1 MPSGMQAMR
10 GQPLQAWCVEAVP
23 ISKENTELE
32 PLKPM
37 EPMEPMKP
45 MEPMSGGKR
54 WWPEELGQ
62 PSTSGSQNGLRYAF
76 FPEKKRLLVE
86 REGTLTT
93 YDSGN
98 HRIGGVAQQASHTQ
112 SVAFTS
118 QDGTV
123 DLDELRQVS

>member
-1 MPSGMQAMR
+1 M
-10 GQPLQAWCVEAVP
+10 
-23 ISKENTELE
+23 
-32 PLKPM
+32 KPM

-62 PSTSGSQNGLRYAF
+62 PSTSGSQDGLRYAF
-76 FPEKKRLLVE
+76 FPEKQRLLVE

-93 YDSGN
+93 YDSGI
-98 HRIGGVAQQASHTQ
+98 HRICGVAQQASHTQ
-112 SVAFTS
+112 LVAFTS

-123 DLDELRQVS
+123 DLDELRQLS